1 MRLGDGHDRLD
12 VERPLG
18 PRVGKGRVAPCV
30 ALAREATMGQPTP
43 ATLTGWGSSVWAAGC
58 PSSADRSGS
67 DPLHAGTTPGLAFP
81 LDDKGLV
88 HLLHQP

>member
-1 MRLGDGHDRLD
+1 
-12 VERPLG
+12 
-18 PRVGKGRVAPCV
+18 
-30 ALAREATMGQPTP
+30 MGQPTP
-43 ATLTGWGSSVWAAGC
+43 ATLTGWGWIDWAAGS

-88 HLLHQP
+88 HLLRQP

>member
-1 MRLGDGHDRLD
+1 M
-12 VERPLG
+12 ERPLG

-43 ATLTGWGSSVWAAGC
+43 ATLMGWGCTDWAAGC

-67 DPLHAGTTPGLAFP
+67 DPLHAGKTPGLALP

-88 HLLHQP
+88 LLQRQP